1 MYNELSQKN
10 IPDKDGSAG
19 PGSQDLEFNQTGI

>member
-1 MYNELSQKN
+1 MNYPKRIFLIKMVL
-10 IPDKDGSAG
+10 AG